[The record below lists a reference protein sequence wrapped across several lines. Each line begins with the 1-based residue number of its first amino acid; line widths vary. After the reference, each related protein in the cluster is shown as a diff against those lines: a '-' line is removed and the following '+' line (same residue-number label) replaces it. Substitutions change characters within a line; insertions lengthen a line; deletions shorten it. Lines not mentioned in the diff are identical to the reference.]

1 MQNPVTDSNTAQV
14 GSVVPPERLKNPG
27 EWFTL
32 GPIPDEVFR
41 RMEGKSFPADC
52 TTPRAELRYLRVLH
66 RGFDA
71 LTHVGELVCHQTVAG
86 DLLEV
91 LRLLWEADY
100 PIEKI
105 RLIDDYGADD
115 EKSMAD
121 NNSSCFCFRMVAGK
135 DELSKHARGWAIDI
149 NPLYNPYLTE
159 RGYTPLNA
167 GPYVDRSRDFPYKID
182 ENDLCYR
189 LLTERGFEWGG
200 HWSHAKDYQ
209 HFFRAPEAG
218 R

>member
-1 MQNPVTDSNTAQV
+1 MENPVFDINTAQI
-14 GSVVPPERLKNPG
+14 GSIIPPEQLKNPG
-27 EWFTL
+27 ECFTL
-32 GPIPDEVFR
+32 RPIPDEVFR
-41 RMEGKSFPADC
+41 RMEGKSFGADC
-52 TTPRAELRYLRVLH
+52 TMSRGELRYLRVLH
-66 RGFDA
+66 RGFDG
-71 LTHVGELVCHQTVAG
+71 LTHVGELVCHEAVAE

-91 LRLLWEADY
+91 FRLLWEAGY

-115 EKSMAD
+115 ERSMAD
-121 NNSSCFCFRMVAGK
+121 NNSSCFCFRTVAGK
-135 DELSKHARGWAIDI
+135 DELSKHSLGRAIDI

-200 HWSHAKDYQ
+200 HWSHASDYQ
-209 HFFRAPEAG
+209 HFYRMVP
-218 R
+218 

>member
-1 MQNPVTDSNTAQV
+1 MQNPVTDVNTAAV
-14 GSVVPPERLKNPG
+14 GSIVPPERLNNPG

-32 GPIPDEVFR
+32 RPIPEEVFR

-52 TTPRAELRYLRVLH
+52 TTPRSELRYLRVLH

-71 LTHVGELVCHQTVAG
+71 LTHVGELVCHQTVAE

-100 PIEKI
+100 PIEKM
-105 RLIDDYGADD
+105 RLIDDYDADD

-121 NNSSCFCFRMVAGK
+121 NNSSCFCFRRVAGK
-135 DELSKHARGWAIDI
+135 DELSKHALGWAIDI

-167 GPYVDRSRDFPYKID
+167 GAYVDRSRDFPYKID

-209 HFFRAPEAG
+209 HFFRAA